1 MFIFTE
7 AGNVSGYGHL
17 TRCLAISQNLKE
29 KATMVV
35 HPDNSLKIN
44 NFKLYPWRTDPIGAI
59 KFYNFKK
66 LNVALVDSYLANEIV
81 LKILRDKFKYLII
94 IDDFDRLSYKCD
106 LIINPSILG
115 TKFKLNKNVKKIYG
129 NKYIIIRNEIKNSSK
144 KNNFFTLKNLTI
156 ILGRSNDT
164 KNLFNRIISSMKTLE
179 FENINVLTGNDM
191 LASELKKSLKLPNC
205 KIYGWLDVLKI
216 SSIFI
221 NSDLVISSGGQT
233 LNELA
238 YLGVPFVAVESGFDQ
253 YWNIQGFVKKKIT
266 PIHIKSDDKNLDKKL
281 IDTVKILKDSSKRS
295 NMSSKG
301 TKLIDGDGAFR
312 IANLLEN
319 YNDL

>member
-7 AGNVSGYGHL
+7 AGSVSGYGHL
-17 TRCLAISQNLKE
+17 TRCLAISQNLKK

-35 HPDNSLKIN
+35 HPDDSLKIN
-44 NFKLYPWRTDPIGAI
+44 NLKLYPWRTDPIGAI
-59 KFYNFKK
+59 KFYNLKK
-66 LNVALVDSYLANEIV
+66 SKVALVDSYLVNEIV

-94 IDDFDRLSYKCD
+94 IDDYDRLKYNCD
-106 LIINPSILG
+106 LLINPSILG
-115 TKFKLNKNVKKIYG
+115 TKFKLNKKVKKVYG
-129 NKYIIIRNEIKNSSK
+129 NKYIIIRNEIKNSLK
-144 KNNFFTLKNLTI
+144 KNNCLFLKDLTV
-156 ILGRSNDT
+156 ILGRSNNS
-164 KNLFNRIISSMKTLE
+164 KNLFKRIISSIKKLE
-179 FENINVLTGNDM
+179 FENINILTGNDE
-191 LASELKKSLKLPNC
+191 LALELKKSLKLPNC
-205 KIYGWLDVLKI
+205 KIYGWLDVFEI

-238 YLGVPFVAVESGFDQ
+238 YLGVPFIAVESGLDQ
-253 YWNIQGFVKKKIT
+253 YWNIQGFIKKKIT
-266 PIHIKSDDKNLDKKL
+266 PIHIKSDDKILDKKL
-281 IDTVKILKDSSKRS
+281 IDTITILKDSSKRI
-295 NMSSKG
+295 NMSSNG